1 MNFNL
6 STFQISPT
14 LQYYFSQ
21 LHFFSLLS
29 LVLLLPYWGAW
40 KIMKILLLVIFISSL
55 FSGKINIKALLS
67 NKVIMTLFAFIFLTW
82 ISFLW
87 SPADIVFSEEFKL
100 AVNRYKYFFLL
111 IPGIYFSSLSKKR
124 IKNIIFMMALAPVG
138 TAVVYYL
145 NAFGITNIYPTAF
158 GGDSRIFVHYLAN
171 NFFLTFSSIYFLH
184 LSLNAFIKK
193 EFKEF
198 ALFFILCILFVS
210 SMVIEPR
217 MSSRLTLLV
226 FIVVALITPLFYLKR
241 KHAIILFGISALFL
255 VFFMNTN
262 TNMKQGINTFK
273 TAIEENRYT
282 GSWGHRLGFI
292 IVGVDIFKEHPV
304 MGRGV
309 SDVRARVVAYAEEN
323 PEYFINDPGR
333 HFHNEH
339 LHILV
344 EIGIVGYLL
353 YLGFIFLFLKIPIS
367 DPLLNKLKY
376 TYTIAFLLMQFG
388 EHYLMFSATSL
399 FIGLFFILITLYDE
413 IDKEELSKT
422 ISQ

>member
-21 LHFFSLLS
+21 LHYFSILL
-29 LVLLLPYWGAW
+29 LALLLPYWGAW

-55 FSGKINIKALLS
+55 FSGKVNIKALLT

-145 NAFGITNIYPTAF
+145 NALGITNIYPTAF

-193 EFKEF
+193 GFKEF

-353 YLGFIFLFLKIPIS
+353 YLGFIFLFLKIPVT

-399 FIGLFFILITLYDE
+399 FIGLFFILIILYGE
-413 IDKEELSKT
+413 RDKEELSQT
-422 ISQ
+422 ME

>member
-6 STFQISPT
+6 STFQISST

-21 LHFFSLLS
+21 LHYFSLFL
-29 LVLLLPYWGAW
+29 LALLLPYWGAW
-40 KIMKILLLVIFISSL
+40 KIMKLLLLVIFISSL
-55 FSGKINIKALLS
+55 FSGKVSVKALLT
-67 NKVIMTLFAFIFLTW
+67 NKVIMALFTFIFLTY

-87 SPADIVFSEEFKL
+87 SPADVVFSEEFKM
-100 AVNRYKYFFLL
+100 AINRYKYFFLL

-124 IKNIIFMMALAPVG
+124 IKNIIFIMALAPIG

-145 NAFGITNIYPTAF
+145 NSFGITDIYPIVY

-171 NFFLTFSSIYFLH
+171 NFFLTFSGIYFLH
-184 LSLNAFIKK
+184 LSLNTFIKK

-198 ALFFILCILFVS
+198 TLFFILFVLFVS
-210 SMVIEPR
+210 SMVIDPR

-241 KHAIILFGISALFL
+241 KHSIILFIISVMFLAL
-255 VFFMNTN
+255 FMNTN
-262 TNMKQGINTFK
+262 PKMKQGINTFK
-273 TAIEENRYT
+273 TAIEENKYT
-282 GSWGHRLGFI
+282 GSWGHRLGFL
-292 IVGVDIFKEHPV
+292 IVGIDIFKEHPV

-309 SDVRARVVAYAEEN
+309 SDVRARVVAYSEEN
-323 PEYFINDPGR
+323 PEYFIKDPAR

-344 EIGIVGYLL
+344 EIGIVGYLI
-353 YLGFIFLFLKIPIS
+353 YLSFIFLFLNIPIS

-388 EHYLMFSATSL
+388 EHYLMFYATSL
-399 FIGLFFILITLYDE
+399 FICIFFILVILYGERDN
-413 IDKEELSKT
+413 EEQTKT
-422 ISQ
+422 ITT